1 MVTINRMQAV
11 LLLATS
17 ALVLAPPA
25 WAQQPPATKAPGIP
39 AQAASP
45 KAPPSTKAT
54 KAGSVWRGQV
64 AAHLNGQK
72 RPFSNGAD
80 GTSMIGFTI
89 DRSGKVLSARL
100 IKSSGNAALDKE
112 ALALAR
118 RASPLPAPPKD
129 VAGATLKLT
138 APVRFKR

>member
-11 LLLATS
+11 LLLATF

-39 AQAASP
+39 
-45 KAPPSTKAT
+45 PPAT

-72 RPFSNGAD
+72 RPFSTGAD

-89 DRSGKVLSARL
+89 DRTGKVLSARL

-129 VAGATLKLT
+129 IAGATLKLT